1 MTAGDLKSQWFPV
14 AASSDLPPRHVYQ
27 GQLLGQEFAI
37 WRADDGRVNVWE
49 NRCLHRGVRL
59 SIGLNLGCELKC
71 QYHGWRY
78 ASETA
83 SCLYIP
89 AHPANA
95 PPRTIR
101 NRVYPSVERYGFV
114 WASLD
119 PEGDAPVLADAE
131 GGASPLALRSLPINA
146 PAPLVMK
153 ALAQYQLPTAA
164 NTMELGTT
172 EADTSE
178 FFSLSDY
185 SARIT
190 SRYESDTITAVFFV
204 QPTAA
209 SATTIR
215 AILLNPVEE
224 AHRLETLRRH
234 NAALSAL
241 RDSLEAQVA
250 ALSGDALPELEEAD
264 IPFSPQVTTI
274 PGAERTAHGDAIRV
288 RVDRKWPVATDVVA
302 FRLVPLEGV
311 LPAPTPGAHVDVH
324 LPNGLVR
331 QYSLVNAPLELD
343 AYIIGVKREAQSQ
356 GGSAALHDVVREG
369 DLLAVSE
376 PHDNFPLARRAETHI
391 LIAGGIGITPLL
403 AMAKTLSASGRRFR
417 LHIFARTDAHLPFV
431 SDLEKLGAAVERHVG
446 LDPEATKVKLAQLL
460 GSRTNDAHVYICGPG
475 PMLQAARDAAE
486 AAGWPDAAVHFEY
499 FANDQAKNDSST
511 FEVALARS
519 AITVT
524 IPAGRTITDV
534 LREHGVSVPTS
545 CEQGACGTCL
555 TTVLEGEPD
564 HQDVYLSKAE
574 RASNTC
580 MTPCISRSKS
590 ARLILDL

>member
-14 AASSDLPPRHVYQ
+14 AASTDLPPRHVYQ

-37 WRADDGRVNVWE
+37 WRADDGQVNVWE

-101 NRVYPSVERYGFV
+101 NRVYPSVERYGLI
-114 WASLD
+114 WSSLD
-119 PEGDAPVLADAE
+119 PDGDAPTVADADAV
-131 GGASPLALRSLPINA
+131 ASPLALRPIPVNA
-146 PAPLVMK
+146 PAPLVME
-153 ALAQYQLPTAA
+153 ALQSHALPASTETA
-164 NTMELGTT
+164 EPGVT
-172 EADTSE
+172 EFTP
-178 FFSLSDY
+178 LSAL
-185 SARIT
+185 SARIST
-190 SRYESDTITAVFFV
+190 RYGADAVSAVFFV
-204 QPTAA
+204 QPSAATA
-209 SATTIR
+209 STLR
-215 AILLNPVEE
+215 GLLLSPVDE
-224 AHRLETLRRH
+224 AHQLETLKRH
-234 NAALSAL
+234 NAALSL
-241 RDSLEAQVA
+241 FRDAVEAQVA
-250 ALSGDALPELEEAD
+250 ALADGAVPAIEEAE

-274 PGAERTAHGDAIRV
+274 PGAERTERGEVIRV
-288 RVDRKWPVATDVVA
+288 RVERKWPVATDIVA
-302 FRLVPLEGV
+302 LRLTPIEGM
-311 LPAPTPGAHVDVH
+311 LPAPTPGAHVDLH

-331 QYSLVNAPLELD
+331 QYSLVNAPSEFD
-343 AYIIGVKREAQSQ
+343 AYVIGVKREPSSQ
-356 GGSAALHDVVREG
+356 GGSSAVHDVVREG
-369 DLLAVSE
+369 DLLAVSP
-376 PHDNFPLARRAETHI
+376 PHDNFPLARRADEHI
-391 LIAGGIGITPLL
+391 LIAGGIGLTPLL
-403 AMAKTLSASGRRFR
+403 SMAKTLKASGRPFR
-417 LHIFARTDAHLPFV
+417 LHVFARSDAHVPFA
-431 SDLEKLGAAVERHVG
+431 SDLEALGAAVETHVG
-446 LDPEATKVKLAQLL
+446 LDPAATAAKLAAVL
-460 GSRTNDAHVYICGPG
+460 GGRTNDAHVYICGPS
-475 PMLQAARDAAE
+475 PMLKAARDAAE
-486 AAGWPDAAVHFEY
+486 ASGWPDGAVHFEY
-499 FANDQAKNDSST
+499 FANDQARNDSST

-534 LREHGVSVPTS
+534 LREHGVSIPTS

-555 TTVLEGEPD
+555 TAVLEGEPD

-590 ARLILDL
+590 PRLILDL